1 LFPISSIPFLLF
13 LSSQMSLRGFPT
25 VSIHHVP
32 GLPAHRPRTRHV
44 PAPHSHLYMHVVRV
58 GCGRIAC
65 SQETIQRQV
74 RGWWN
79 RMEDKEKT
87 GRQVVGQ
94 VHRLPVQ
101 SITTGE

>member
-1 LFPISSIPFLLF
+1 
-13 LSSQMSLRGFPT
+13 LSLQVFFS
-25 VSIHHVP
+25 VSRHTVP
-32 GLPAHRPRTRHV
+32 GLLFHHPRTCLV
-44 PAPHSHLYMHVVRV
+44 PAPHSHFYVHVVRV

-94 VHRLPVQ
+94 VHQLPVQ